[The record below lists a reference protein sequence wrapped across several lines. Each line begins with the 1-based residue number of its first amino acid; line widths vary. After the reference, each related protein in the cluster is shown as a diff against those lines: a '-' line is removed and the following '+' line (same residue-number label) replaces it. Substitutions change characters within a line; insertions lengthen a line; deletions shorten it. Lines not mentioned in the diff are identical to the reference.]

1 MVFIRNKY
9 QISSRLHNC
18 PYSKEFNETV
28 KQLTLAPTLRTKQS
42 HFIKISWT
50 PNDGSP
56 HEVWL
61 HLDWPRNNIEI
72 DGGGLPCLAMVR
84 LIRCYTC
91 NLTFDIDKKEE
102 EIEAKEHSRSCHE
115 MTLGFRAWLDS
126 ELFVQT
132 KFLLLVKLKKSRL
145 RLMNLIGHL

>member
-1 MVFIRNKY
+1 
-9 QISSRLHNC
+9 
-18 PYSKEFNETV
+18 
-28 KQLTLAPTLRTKQS
+28 
-42 HFIKISWT
+42 
-50 PNDGSP
+50 
-56 HEVWL
+56 VWL

-115 MTLGFRAWLDS
+115 MTLGFRA
-126 ELFVQT
+126 
-132 KFLLLVKLKKSRL
+132 
-145 RLMNLIGHL
+145 